1 MTEPWPLN
9 PRHQRVLWA
18 TVRHYVATA
27 EPVGSKV
34 LAQEYDLQVSPATV
48 RQAMGTLERAGLLFQ
63 PHTSAGRVPSDHGYR
78 LYVDHLIQPSQQVA
92 KQVDSHLNHSLD
104 WGGWSIEALLRD
116 AAQILSTLSGYLTL
130 ITVPQASLASI
141 RHIQLVQVA
150 PHQVLVVLVLA
161 SLETQSMVMQL
172 PHQEGQPSPDA
183 LDRELQILSNFLSDQ
198 LQGKTLPDIAQ
209 LDWQALGREFQRY
222 AKALEDSVSAL
233 ARRFQTSRS
242 SQFIMS
248 GLAEVLRQPEFSEA
262 PRIQAIVQLLE
273 EDQSQLWPLVFETVS
288 EGAAGRQVRVW
299 IGSENPLEPMQGCAL
314 VSSTYT
320 QGETPVGSIS
330 VLGPTRMVYEDAI
343 AIVEAAASY
352 LSDSLDPLAAPHR
365 RLLAMNIPDIRC
377 LRHGSANA
385 NGTLQQVCSF

>member
-92 KQVDSHLNHSLD
+92 RQVDSHLNHSLD

-352 LSDSLDPLAAPHR
+352 LSDSLDPASR
-365 RLLAMNIPDIRC
+365 
-377 LRHGSANA
+377 S
-385 NGTLQQVCSF
+385 T

>member
-1 MTEPWPLN
+1 
-9 PRHQRVLWA
+9 

-34 LAQEYDLQVSPATV
+34 IAQEYDLQVSPATV
-48 RQAMGTLERAGLLFQ
+48 RQAMGMLERAGLLFQ

-78 LYVDHLIQPSQQVA
+78 LYVDHLIQPSPQVA
-92 KQVDSHLNHSLD
+92 QQVDSHLSKSLD

-116 AAQILSTLSGYLTL
+116 AAQILATLSGYLTL

-150 PHQVLVVLVLA
+150 PYQVLVVVVLT

-172 PHQEGQPSPDA
+172 PPHDAGPSPEA
-183 LDRELQILSNFLSDQ
+183 LERELQILSNFLSDQ
-198 LQGKTLPDIAQ
+198 LQSKTLQDIAH
-209 LDWQALGREFQRY
+209 LDWQALGQEFQRY
-222 AKALEDSVSAL
+222 AQALEASVGTL
-233 ARRFQTSRS
+233 TRRFRANRS

-248 GLAEVLRQPEFSEA
+248 GLSEVLRQPEFSEP
-262 PRIQAIVQLLE
+262 PRFQAIVQLLE
-273 EDQSQLWPLVFETVS
+273 EEQAQLWPLVFEAVS
-288 EGAAGRQVRVW
+288 DEAAGRRVQVW

-320 QGETPVGSIS
+320 RGEVPVGSVS

-352 LSDSLDPLAAPHR
+352 LSDSLNTIS
-365 RLLAMNIPDIRC
+365 RLN
-377 LRHGSANA
+377 
-385 NGTLQQVCSF
+385 